1 MRKTGEKHGGSL
13 IISIRKE
20 NGMDYQALVN
30 RGIQSLIRFLKVLA
44 AMLLG
49 KLIAMYITADPQTQ
63 DYLMVAIG
71 TSIAALFK
79 FVEGDKYR
87 PQDAVSFIDSLRDL
101 VHIIIFAT
109 TGKLPIAL
117 SVSLRAVDAGL
128 DLVAEEMKKDMVADE
143 EALAAKTP

>member
-1 MRKTGEKHGGSL
+1 M
-13 IISIRKE
+13 
-20 NGMDYQALVN
+20 NYQALVN

-49 KLIAMYITADPQTQ
+49 KIAAMYITADSQTQ

-71 TSIAALFK
+71 TTIAALFK

-87 PQDAVSFIDSLRDL
+87 PQDAVNFIDSLRDL

-109 TGKLPIAL
+109 TGKLPVAVSAYL
-117 SVSLRAVDAGL
+117 SMVDASL
-128 DLVAEEMKKDMVADE
+128 DLVAEEVKKEAADE
-143 EALAAKTP
+143 QMPEIKSPGDTAANTISTEVRDAIQ